1 MVIPGWIDHKNG
13 YFHIKYNLI
22 HSSASAKNFFLFFL
36 DNGKIQGYLPPNAG
50 VPTLPKGG
58 KKNSLHFWMFKNLKK
73 LKKKLGKK
81 SQNRKAP
88 PLWKIP

>member
-50 VPTLPKGG
+50 VPTLPPTLPKGG
-58 KKNSLHFWMFKNLKK
+58 KKISLHFWMIESMFKN
-73 LKKKLGKK
+73 KKK
-81 SQNRKAP
+81 
-88 PLWKIP
+88 